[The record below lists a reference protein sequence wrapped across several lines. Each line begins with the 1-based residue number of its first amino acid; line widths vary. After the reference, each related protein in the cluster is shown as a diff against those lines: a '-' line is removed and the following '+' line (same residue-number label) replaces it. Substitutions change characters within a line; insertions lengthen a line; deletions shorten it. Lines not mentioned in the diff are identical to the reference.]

1 MVLTGAGWSV
11 IEGQRFEWE
20 QGDVFAIPT
29 WACHEHANHSQTD
42 VAALFAFT
50 DAPVI
55 QALGLYREEAYTA
68 HGGHQQIL

>member
-1 MVLTGAGWSV
+1 MVLQGAGWSV
-11 IEGQRFEWE
+11 IEGRRFEWE

-29 WACHEHANHSQTD
+29 WACHEHANHSQTA

-55 QALGLYREEAYTA
+55 QALGLYREEEYTTNE
-68 HGGHQQIL
+68 GHQPIL